1 MIVNYNVL
9 AEAVAEAA
17 TDEGFGL
24 FGLDTAAFEPSLCLD
39 WLFSTFA
46 HCLFVSASPRKAFF
60 LPTEENTH

>member
-9 AEAVAEAA
+9 AAEAEAA
-17 TDEGFGL
+17 VEGFGL